1 MSTSSS
7 PTPRTFTEAW
17 LPGHDGTKFYTR
29 TYPAPSPRAVLL
41 FVHGFAEHLGRYE
54 WAHGEY
60 ASQGITVFTYDQRGF
75 GRTALDHPNKSKH
88 SAYGKTS
95 WPDQLSDI
103 EFWVKH
109 LKSEYSEL
117 PLFLKG
123 HSMGGGLALAFATR
137 TTPSPAPE
145 TLASLSGIISSSPLL
160 LQSQPVPKLMRYV
173 GGKASL
179 LFPNLLFDAPVPIQ
193 DLSHNTAANEA
204 NSTDPWIVQK
214 GSLRGLRDMLSGG
227 EQLLWNDH
235 KHWPQSLPLLIVHG
249 TADRVTSFKAS
260 EEFYHKVDAA
270 DKEFKPF
277 EDGFHELVHEPD
289 GVKERFVDECVSWL
303 LKHIEEQDDTPPPV
317 TNSSKL

>member
-1 MSTSSS
+1 MIETSQCPCTCIPVLLLRRTATPPSPNMSTSSS

-123 HSMGGGLALAFATR
+123 HSMVSAFPDVGRAVVNTIYR
-137 TTPSPAPE
+137 EEDSHLHSRP
-145 TLASLSGIISSSPLL
+145 G
-160 LQSQPVPKLMRYV
+160 QPRPQR
-173 GGKASL
+173 
-179 LFPNLLFDAPVPIQ
+179 
-193 DLSHNTAANEA
+193 
-204 NSTDPWIVQK
+204 
-214 GSLRGLRDMLSGG
+214 R
-227 EQLLWNDH
+227 
-235 KHWPQSLPLLIVHG
+235 KH
-249 TADRVTSFKAS
+249 
-260 EEFYHKVDAA
+260 
-270 DKEFKPF
+270 
-277 EDGFHELVHEPD
+277 
-289 GVKERFVDECVSWL
+289 
-303 LKHIEEQDDTPPPV
+303 
-317 TNSSKL
+317 